1 MYKHHIHLAA
11 SNYFISMV
19 RSQIEEGVCPEEVKL
34 STALPPLR
42 DVTAAWLL
50 HSINDGNEPAQQS
63 IRNKSWSNS

>member
-1 MYKHHIHLAA
+1 
-11 SNYFISMV
+11 MV